1 MWQNLVFR
9 TIVMH
14 LKIHFN
20 NHWGP
25 FLACNK
31 FPTLVY
37 RREGVWYVG
46 LFSRGG
52 GLEVKRKVGM
62 LTRCVLNNGPTIN
75 LISTIN
81 IG

>member
-1 MWQNLVFR
+1 
-9 TIVMH
+9 MH

-20 NHWGP
+20 NHWEP

-37 RREGVWYVG
+37 RREGVRYVG
-46 LFSRGG
+46 LFCRGG
-52 GLEVKRKVGM
+52 GLEVKRKVCI
-62 LTRCVLNNGPTIN
+62 LIRCFVHNGRTIN
-75 LISTIN
+75 LISTID